1 MKHEIVTTFAGPWAV
16 GPELLTLDV
25 GDWKASRPVVNRV
38 KCCHCGTCY
47 LFCPTG
53 CIEDRETFLEA
64 NLTFCKGCGIC
75 AKECPAWA
83 ITMIREEQ
91 ER

>member
-1 MKHEIVTTFAGPWAV
+1 MEAEIKTKYGGPWAV

-25 GDWKASRPVVNRV
+25 GDWKAQHPVVNRS

-53 CIEDRETFLEA
+53 CIEDKEA
-64 NLTFCKGCGIC
+64 YFEADLNFCKGCGVC
-75 AKECPAWA
+75 AAECPATA
-83 ITMIREEQ
+83 IAMVREE
-91 ER
+91 

>member
-1 MKHEIVTTFAGPWAV
+1 MKPEIVTTFAGPWAV

-25 GDWKASRPVVNRV
+25 GDWKDNRPVVKRG
-38 KCCHCGTCY
+38 KCCYCGTCY

-53 CIEDRETFLEA
+53 CIEDRGTFFEA
-64 NLTFCKGCGIC
+64 DLNFCKGCGIC

-83 ITMIREEQ
+83 ITMVREE
-91 ER
+91 